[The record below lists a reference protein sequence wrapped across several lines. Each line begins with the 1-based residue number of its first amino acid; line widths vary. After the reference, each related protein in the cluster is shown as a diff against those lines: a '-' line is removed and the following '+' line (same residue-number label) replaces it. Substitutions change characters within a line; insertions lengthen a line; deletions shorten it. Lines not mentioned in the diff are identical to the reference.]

1 MRADATVVAVLDL
14 ELVRHEPDR
23 IKALCALRGA
33 DVDVDELLRI
43 DAEYRANVQEL
54 DELNKEQK
62 QLNRLVA
69 SGEITPEEG
78 GRRRQRAKDL
88 DVTVKELAAQRD
100 ALLGRL
106 PNLLA
111 DDTPPG
117 TSDEDNVELRTW
129 GDIPDCDPE
138 KARHDTVGADWGW
151 YDAHHGSLV
160 AGSGY
165 IYWTGPAGEL
175 LWDMYDAVL
184 RLLRRRGFT
193 QVFTPVVAKDETFF
207 NTGYLPFVS
216 DDLYTLEGEDVSLI
230 GTSEQTLLGLL
241 TNETVPADRLPL
253 RITAFTPCFRTEK
266 GAAGSKTRGGFRV
279 HQFHKVEQIIVC
291 RPEDSDAHL
300 DEAQR
305 NVEDIVRAL
314 ELPHRVVRVCVGDI
328 GAPGYKKYDTETWF
342 PGFGELRETHS
353 NTNLTDF
360 QSRRL
365 RLRAKGE
372 DRFFP
377 HTISATAATDRLF
390 IALFE
395 DLLARGFDSEGA
407 LAEGRR
413 RIDALRALA

>member
-1 MRADATVVAVLDL
+1 MLDL

-23 IKALCALRGA
+23 IKALCAQRGA

-43 DAEYRANVQEL
+43 DGEHRTAVQRT
-54 DELNKEQK
+54 DELNR
-62 QLNRLVA
+62 QL
-69 SGEITPEEG
+69 
-78 GRRRQRAKDL
+78 KDL
-88 DVTVKELAAQRD
+88 SRRVAQGEVSREEAKAVSEAAMQSKSAAELLRQQRD
-100 ALLGRL
+100 EMLGRL

-129 GDIPDCDPE
+129 GDIPDCEPE

-175 LWDMYDAVL
+175 LWDLYDAVL

-291 RPEDSDAHL
+291 RPEESDAHL

-305 NVEDIVRAL
+305 NVEDIVQAL
-314 ELPHRVVRVCVGDI
+314 ELPHRVVRVCVGDL

-342 PGFGELRETHS
+342 PGFGEFRETHS

-377 HTISATAATDRLF
+377 HTISSTAATDRLF

-395 DLLARGFDSEGA
+395 DLLARGFDEAGA

>member
-1 MRADATVVAVLDL
+1 VLDL

-23 IKALCALRGA
+23 IKALCSLRGV

-43 DAEYRANVQEL
+43 DGEYRANVQEL

-88 DVTVKELAAQRD
+88 DSTVKELAAARD
-100 ALLGRL
+100 ELMGRL

-117 TSDEDNVELRTW
+117 TSDADNVELRTW
-129 GDIPDCDPE
+129 GLIPKCEPE
-138 KARHDTVGADWGW
+138 KARHDTIGADWGW
-151 YDAHHGSLV
+151 YDAAKGGVV
-160 AGSGY
+160 AGSGFL
-165 IYWTGPAGEL
+165 YWTGGAGEL

-184 RLLRRRGFT
+184 RLLRRRGFS

-216 DDLYTLEGEDVSLI
+216 DDLYSIEGEDVSLI

-241 TNETVPADRLPL
+241 TGETVAADRLPL
-253 RITAFTPCFRTEK
+253 RITAFTPCFRTEA

-291 RPEDSDAHL
+291 RPEASDAML

-305 NVEDIVRAL
+305 NVEDILQAL
-314 ELPHRVVRVCVGDI
+314 ELPHRVVRVCVGDM

-342 PGFGELRETHS
+342 PGFGEHRETHS

-360 QSRRL
+360 QTRRL
-365 RLRAKGE
+365 HLRAKGD

-377 HTISATAATDRLF
+377 HTISATAATDRVF

-395 DLLARGFDSEGA
+395 DLLARGLDADGA

-413 RIDALRALA
+413 RIDALGALA

>member
-1 MRADATVVAVLDL
+1 MLDL

-23 IKALCALRGA
+23 IKALCALRGV

-43 DAEYRANVQEL
+43 DGEYRAAVQEL
-54 DELNKEQK
+54 NELNQQQK

-69 SGEITPEEG
+69 NGEITPEEG
-78 GRRRQRAKDL
+78 GRRRQRVKDL
-88 DVTVKELAAQRD
+88 DVTSKELATARD
-100 ALLGRL
+100 ELVGRL

-117 TSDEDNVELRTW
+117 ASDEENVELRTW
-129 GDIPDCDPE
+129 GTPPECDPE
-138 KARHDTVGADWGW
+138 KARHDTVGAEWGW
-151 YDAHHGSLV
+151 FDAAKGVTV
-160 AGSGY
+160 AGSGFV
-165 IYWTGPAGEL
+165 YWAGPAGEL

-184 RLLRRRGFT
+184 RFLRRRGFT

-216 DDLYTLEGEDVSLI
+216 DDLYTLAGEDVSLI

-241 TNETVPADRLPL
+241 TNETIAADRLPVRL
-253 RITAFTPCFRTEK
+253 TAFTPCFRTEA

-279 HQFHKVEQIIVC
+279 HQFHKVEQIVVC
-291 RPEDSDAHL
+291 APDESDALL

-305 NVEDIVRAL
+305 NVEDIVQTL
-314 ELPHRVVRVCVGDI
+314 ELPHRVVRVCVGDM

-342 PGFGELRETHS
+342 PGFGEFRETHS

-360 QSRRL
+360 QARRL
-365 RLRAKGE
+365 RLRGKGDE
-372 DRFFP
+372 RFFV
-377 HTISATAATDRLF
+377 HTISSTAATDRLF

-395 DLLARGFDSEGA
+395 DLLARGLDQAGA
-407 LAEGRR
+407 VAEGRR
-413 RIDALRALA
+413 RIEALRALA

>member
-1 MRADATVVAVLDL
+1 MLDL

-23 IKALCALRGA
+23 IKALCELRGA
-33 DVDVDELLRI
+33 DVDVDELLRV
-43 DAEYRANVQEL
+43 DAEYRSNVQEL

-88 DVTVKELAAQRD
+88 DGVVKDLAARRD
-100 ALLGRL
+100 ELLGRL

-129 GDIPDCDPE
+129 GDVPDCDPE
-138 KARHDTVGADWGW
+138 TARHDTVGADWGW
-151 YDAHHGSLV
+151 FDAAKGVVV
-160 AGSGY
+160 AGGGFT
-165 IYWTGPAGEL
+165 YWRGGAGEL

-184 RLLRRRGFT
+184 RVLRRRGFT

-216 DDLYTLEGEDVSLI
+216 DDLYTLAGEDVSLI

-241 TNETVPADRLPL
+241 TGETIAADRLPVRL
-253 RITAFTPCFRTEK
+253 TAFTPCFRTEA

-291 RPEDSDAHL
+291 RPEESDSLL

-305 NVEDIVRAL
+305 NVEDIVQAL
-314 ELPHRVVRVCVGDI
+314 ELPNRVVRVCVGDM
-328 GAPGYKKYDTETWF
+328 GAPGYKKFDTETWF
-342 PGFGELRETHS
+342 AGFGEYRETHS

-365 RLRAKGE
+365 RLRGKGD

-377 HTISATAATDRLF
+377 HTISSTAATDRLF

-395 DLLARGFDSEGA
+395 DLLARGFDEAGA
-407 LAEGRR
+407 LADGRR
-413 RIDALRALA
+413 RIEALRSLA